1 MLIFDK
7 KHLGLISFLFLTSC
21 LSSLLKEPAP
31 TFSDEIQLPAVI
43 SEFTQQ
49 KTSTYPSWKNKKTS
63 NVISVISECSD
74 SNLTLKSAHS
84 MITNAVEN
92 ETILDEKKTKH
103 KDSLAYFRKISGLIE
118 GHNLEIQSLSFKFKN
133 CFYVSSLSGSKEKIA
148 LDLNAWTTFNQNIE
162 FKK

>member
-1 MLIFDK
+1 MFNFDK
-7 KHLGLISFLFLTSC
+7 KYILIFSFLFLNSC

-74 SNLTLKSAHS
+74 VNLTLKSAHA
-84 MITNAVEN
+84 MITNAVES
-92 ETILDEKKTKH
+92 ETVLEEKKSKH
-103 KDSLAYFRKISGLIE
+103 KDLPAYFRKISGQID
-118 GHNLEIQSLSFKFKN
+118 GHDLEIQSLSFKYKN
-133 CFYVSSLSGSKEKIA
+133 CFYVSSISGSKEKIA
-148 LDLNAWTTFNQNIE
+148 QDVNTWTTFNQSIE